1 MEDKKK
7 GWKGIRKIKLD
18 HKRIA
23 KRIRKAEVTTTRHAH
38 KFVFGRINNIRAAS
52 REITLWLAFV
62 GLLVCALGVQILWN
76 QGGYMVMAPRSGG
89 VYVEGVL
96 GKVNTVNP
104 LFYMTDAEASVSRLV
119 FSSLYNYD
127 KTGVLQQ
134 DIATN
139 MEVDKTQKIYTITLR
154 DDVVW
159 HDGEKMT
166 ADDIVY
172 TINLIKNP
180 STRSVFYSNWL
191 DIAVSAPNPTTVV
204 FTLPA
209 VYAAF
214 PQALT
219 FPIVPQHILK
229 DVAPAAVRESAFSNH
244 PVGSGPFKFSRL
256 QQTDAT
262 GDYNVVHLVSNRTY
276 YKGTPKLSRFELRA
290 YPDEM
295 SLVKAVNVGEV
306 SGAADVSVT
315 EAKNITVPVSRVP
328 ERINSGVYL
337 ILNMQSDTLK
347 DKALRQALHLGTD
360 MDAIIKSLG
369 GGVRGLN
376 GPLLKE
382 QAVAARAAAPAAFD
396 SAQAEKKLQ
405 DAGWVKQK
413 DGFRQKGKTPL
424 VITITTTKNSEYE
437 TVLRFI
443 KSQWEKIGIK
453 VVENVIDTSSAT
465 STFIQDTLQGRNYD
479 VLLYELAIG
488 ADPDV
493 YAYWHSSQIGSSGY
507 NFSNYSNKIVDAS
520 LAGARSS
527 IDARLRNV
535 KYELFVQQWLQDIPA
550 IGLYQAA
557 NEYVTVK
564 GAHAVDPDSTL
575 ITESDRYANI
585 LYWSVASKDVR
596 KTP

>member
-1 MEDKKK
+1 M
-7 GWKGIRKIKLD
+7 KLD

-38 KFVFGRINNIRAAS
+38 KFVFGRINNVRAAS

-76 QGGYMVMAPRSGG
+76 QGSYMTAASRSGG

-96 GKVNTVNP
+96 GRVGTVNP
-104 LFYMTDAEASVSRLV
+104 LFYTTDAEASAARLM

-134 DIATN
+134 DIATS
-139 MEVDKTQKIYTITLR
+139 MSIDKTQKVYTVTLR
-154 DDVVW
+154 DDVKW
-159 HDGEKMT
+159 HDGEKLT
-166 ADDIVY
+166 ADDVVY

-180 STRSVFYSNWL
+180 ATRSVFHSSWL

-219 FPIVPQHILK
+219 FPIVPQHMLK
-229 DVAPAAVRESAFSNH
+229 DVTPAGVRESAFSSH

-256 QQTDAT
+256 QQTDST
-262 GDYNVVHLVSNRTY
+262 GDYNVVHLVSNRDY
-276 YKGTPKLSRFELRA
+276 YKGTPRLSRFELRA
-290 YPDEM
+290 YPDES
-295 SLVKAVNVGEV
+295 SLVKAVNTGEV
-306 SGAADVSVT
+306 SGAADISVT
-315 EAKNITVPVSRVP
+315 EARNITVPVTRVS
-328 ERINSGVYL
+328 ESVNSGVYL
-337 ILNMQSDTLK
+337 MLNMQSDMLK
-347 DKALRQALHLGTD
+347 DKALRQALHLSTD
-360 MDAIIKSLG
+360 VDAIIKSLG
-369 GGVRGLN
+369 GGVDGLN

-382 QAVAARAAAPAAFD
+382 QALVARAAAPAKAD
-396 SAQAEKKLQ
+396 AVAAEKKLQ
-405 DAGWVKQK
+405 DAGWVKGK

-424 VITITTTKNSEYE
+424 AITITTTKNSEYE
-437 TVLRFI
+437 TVL
-443 KSQWEKIGIK
+443 KLVKAQWEKIGIK

-465 STFIQDTLQGRNYD
+465 STFVQDTLQGRNYD

-493 YAYWHSSQIGSSGY
+493 YAYWHSSQIGPGGY

-520 LAGARSS
+520 LAGGRSS
-527 IDARLRNV
+527 LDASLRNV
-535 KYELFVQQWLQDIPA
+535 KYALFTQQWLQDVPA

-564 GAHAVDPDSTL
+564 GVRAVEVESTL

-585 LYWSVASKDVR
+585 LYWSVANKDVY